1 MRLLRVGDPGD
12 ERPAVEDGD
21 EVFDLS
27 SITSDIDGAFLA
39 DDGIRRVRDALGSG
53 GLPRLDITGRRLGPP
68 IARPT
73 AVLCIGQNY
82 AAHAAES
89 GDPPPKQPVIFF
101 KHPNT
106 VVGPFHDIRR
116 PPGAEKLDWGVV
128 IGRRRG
134 TWSRRKPPRR

>member
-1 MRLLRVGDPGD
+1 MRLLRVGEPGA

-21 EVFDLS
+21 GVHDIGAVTPDLNG
-27 SITSDIDGAFLA
+27 DFFAG
-39 DDGIRRVRDALGSG
+39 DGIRRVREALSTGQ
-53 GLPRLDITGRRLGPP
+53 LPGIDVAGRRIGPP

-89 GDPPPKQPVIFF
+89 GDPPPKFPIFFF

-106 VVGPFHDIRR
+106 RPSYR
-116 PPGAEKLDWGVV
+116 PPWPPRPVRFASGP
-128 IGRRRG
+128 RRG
-134 TWSRRKPPRR
+134 ERSAGAASRGPR

>member
-53 GLPRLDITGRRLGPP
+53 GSGGLARLDIIGRRLGHPS
-68 IARPT
+68 R
-73 AVLCIGQNY
+73 G
-82 AAHAAES
+82 
-89 GDPPPKQPVIFF
+89 PPPCSASARTTRRTR
-101 KHPNT
+101 PNPAT
-106 VVGPFHDIRR
+106 RHRSNP
-116 PPGAEKLDWGVV
+116 
-128 IGRRRG
+128 
-134 TWSRRKPPRR
+134 